1 MSRAPLL
8 GERPSGSR
16 IDDLGS
22 THIWACLHT
31 GHSLWLSHPEPPPP
45 AGLASATRA
54 SALLRTSGPMR

>member
-8 GERPSGSR
+8 GERPRGSR

-31 GHSLWLSHPEPPPP
+31 GHSLWLSHPEPPP